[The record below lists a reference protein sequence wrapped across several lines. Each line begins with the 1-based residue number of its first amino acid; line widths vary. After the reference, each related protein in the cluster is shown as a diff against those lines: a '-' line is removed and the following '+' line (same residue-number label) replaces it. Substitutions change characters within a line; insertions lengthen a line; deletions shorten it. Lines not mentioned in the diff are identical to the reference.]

1 MKRCISA
8 AREMGYKSIY
18 LESMPELNKAVGLY
32 EQFGFTHLDAP
43 LGNTG
48 HFGCDIWMMK
58 SL

>member
-1 MKRCISA
+1 M
-8 AREMGYKSIY
+8 E
-18 LESMPELNKAVGLY
+18 ELNKAVGLY